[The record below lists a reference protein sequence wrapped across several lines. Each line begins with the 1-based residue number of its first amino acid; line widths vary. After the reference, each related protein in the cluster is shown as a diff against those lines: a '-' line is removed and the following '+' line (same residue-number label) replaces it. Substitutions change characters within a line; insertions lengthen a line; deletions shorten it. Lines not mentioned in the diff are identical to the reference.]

1 MNKDISVRDVMR
13 QNVAFVDGRIDVME
27 AMRVMKR
34 VGATSLI
41 VEKRNEDDEYGMV
54 LFSDIA
60 KEVIAKDRAPERV
73 NVYEIMAKPIIAVRP
88 EMRVRYCARLFERC
102 GISHAPVV
110 ENDKVIGIVSYYLL
124 VLGSI
129 GPLGHGAR
137 AANRPLLLEGD
148 GHGTFGV
155 RQGRALVGE

>member
-1 MNKDISVRDVMR
+1 MKDDVTVRDVMR
-13 QNVAFVDGRIDVME
+13 TNVTFVDGNIDVME
-27 AMRVMKR
+27 AMRIMKR

-41 VEKRNEDDEYGMV
+41 VEKRNERDEYGMV

-73 NVYEIMAKPIIAVRP
+73 NVYEIMAKPVISVRP

-102 GISHAPVV
+102 GISHAPVIDD
-110 ENDKVIGIVSYYLL
+110 DKVLGIVSYYLL

-129 GPLGHGAR
+129 DL
-137 AANRPLLLEGD
+137 D
-148 GHGTFGV
+148 
-155 RQGRALVGE
+155 

>member
-1 MNKDISVRDVMR
+1 VKTDVTVRDVMR
-13 QNVAFVDGRIDVME
+13 GNVTFVDGRTDVME

-73 NVYEIMAKPIIAVRP
+73 NVYEIMAKPVISVRP
-88 EMRVRYCARLFERC
+88 GMSIQYCARLFERC
-102 GISHAPVV
+102 GISHAPVI
-110 ENDKVIGIVSYYLL
+110 DGDRVIGIVSYYLL
-124 VLGSI
+124 VLGSVD
-129 GPLGHGAR
+129 
-137 AANRPLLLEGD
+137 LE
-148 GHGTFGV
+148 
-155 RQGRALVGE
+155 